1 MHEFMEISMLSS
13 LMSWQRFFLPVQQQQ
28 QQLIRSNRVLSI
40 RKTSSLSERQMFYE
54 LYILGVV

>member
-28 QQLIRSNRVLSI
+28 QQQHQLIRSNCDLSI
-40 RKTSSLSERQMFYE
+40 RKTSS
-54 LYILGVV
+54 

>member
-28 QQLIRSNRVLSI
+28 QLIRSNCDISI
-40 RKTSSLSERQMFYE
+40 GKTSS
-54 LYILGVV
+54 